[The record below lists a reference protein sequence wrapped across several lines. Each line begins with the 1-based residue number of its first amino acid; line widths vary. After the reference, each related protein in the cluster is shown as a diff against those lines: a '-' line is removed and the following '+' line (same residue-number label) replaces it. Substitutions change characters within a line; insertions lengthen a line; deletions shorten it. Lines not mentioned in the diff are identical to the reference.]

1 MEINLQPE
9 MDFFFYF
16 PFISCNGTWMKFTAL
31 QSRRTSQP
39 LSSASWTVPELSKQC
54 LRLGVRPL
62 GKIVFTAALDFPK
75 AGLGKSNSNQGIRAY
90 PAGLKELTLS
100 SWGGGNL
107 SLLSCHGAQQS
118 GPGGDWQDWSP
129 RGWWSG
135 YIGSP
140 GWTGTWA
147 VLLVK
152 GRHQELSQSRQVG
165 VGGETGGEGVV
176 AEPAGCDMG
185 LVFFH
190 MVPGTWKYLQISP
203 ELAGC
208 YEMPVFNYRCACEY
222 GPMFPLVGYCGV
234 WGRSHLHLCPCL
246 CFSSLEVLGSPNGRA
261 VNSRAPGPGTE
272 HLLVPWGTPC
282 PAWRLVS

>member
-1 MEINLQPE
+1 MKIAVRYYTKTGNTKRLAEAIAEAVGAKALPISTPIAEPVDILFLGNSYYAFSIDPE
-9 MDFFFYF
+9 
-16 PFISCNGTWMKFTAL
+16 
-31 QSRRTSQP
+31 
-39 LSSASWTVPELSKQC
+39 
-54 LRLGVRPL
+54 
-62 GKIVFTAALDFPK
+62 
-75 AGLGKSNSNQGIRAY
+75 GKSNSNQGIRAY

-152 GRHQELSQSRQVG
+152 GRYQELSQSRQVG
-165 VGGETGGEGVV
+165 VSGETGGEGVV